1 MFCSTGI
8 CLITA
13 FCEPL
18 LLPDHNELQ
27 QPWTIIYS
35 SLCVSINTPNS
46 WLCVCE
52 SPLTGSHLLLDTL
65 TGWNGLIL
73 ISVHQILVKPVIKSG
88 WLRDENTGGAL
99 HQFVPIYTWLR
110 RVNPAKSMWPKICT
124 TVSTAF
130 PCFPPALLVLLTALP
145 SFSEDVQ
152 SGTHIIVIVLVVSV
166 VLIIVALLACYFLR
180 WKPTHCTSPP
190 PPLSWFSVTGCEPGS
205 GAELRVTLPLLVTEV
220 EPSQEVL
227 LADSLSRL
235 VRREKAVTVGVSRQ
249 QKRA

>member
-1 MFCSTGI
+1 MK
-8 CLITA
+8 
-13 FCEPL
+13 
-18 LLPDHNELQ
+18 
-27 QPWTIIYS
+27 W
-35 SLCVSINTPNS
+35 V
-46 WLCVCE
+46 
-52 SPLTGSHLLLDTL
+52 
-65 TGWNGLIL
+65 IL

-190 PPLSWFSVTGCEPGS
+190 PPPFLVLSDWLWARLRGRAQGNTSSFSHWGGAQSGS
-205 GAELRVTLPLLVTEV
+205 AASRLPLTLSKKRKSCDGGRKQATEESV
-220 EPSQEVL
+220 EL
-227 LADSLSRL
+227 FLYHIR
-235 VRREKAVTVGVSRQ
+235 T
-249 QKRA
+249 RALNFQDFG